1 MRSIFLAVV
10 STLVSLSFTNVSQI
24 NAQTQEDEGAIRQA
38 VATMTTA
45 FNARDDQATASLT
58 TTDAD
63 FVTVTGNWSKS
74 SADYIAARRARF
86 ATALK
91 NASIRVIDI
100 KIRFLKPDV
109 ALAHVTHEIRGM
121 LDADGKELP
130 PHTELSLRVFVRE
143 HGKWLMTA
151 FHNTAVTMP
160 TESASK

>member
-1 MRSIFLAVV
+1 MRSIFPAIVFA
-10 STLVSLSFTNVSQI
+10 LVSLNLGKVSRV
-24 NAQTQEDEGAIRQA
+24 NAQTQEDEAAIRQA
-38 VATMTTA
+38 VATMTSA
-45 FNARDDQATASLT
+45 FNTRDDQATAGLT

-121 LDADGKELP
+121 LDGDGKALP
-130 PHTELSLRVFVRE
+130 PHTELSLRVFVQE

-151 FHNTAVTMP
+151 FHNTTVAMP
-160 TESASK
+160 TESTSR

>member
-1 MRSIFLAVV
+1 MRSIFPAIVF
-10 STLVSLSFTNVSQI
+10 TLGSLSFSNVNQA
-24 NAQTQEDEGAIRQA
+24 NAQTQEDEAAIRQA

-45 FNARDDQATASLT
+45 FNTRDDQASASVT

-63 FVTVTGNWSKS
+63 FVTVTGSWSKS
-74 SADYIAARRARF
+74 SADYLAARRARF

-91 NASIRVIDI
+91 NASIRDIDI
-100 KIRFLKPDV
+100 RIRFLIPDV

-121 LDADGKELP
+121 SDDYGKGLP

-151 FHNTAVTMP
+151 FHNTTVTIP
-160 TESASK
+160 TKSISK